1 MSRDPA
7 HLGRVISMAS
17 HSFSGAG
24 PLFAVEPVN
33 IIMYSSNL
41 ETSPFATRKGCGL
54 LFANAL
60 YAWNVMKPF
69 YVLNG
74 MCRWTFTSRDKHV
87 LLQRI
92 CYAQISS
99 LVLFISD
106 QAGVKRA
113 LIDSDIKII
122 L

>member
-60 YAWNVMKPF
+60 YAWNVMKLF

-87 LLQRI
+87 MLYYSVFAMLKFP
-92 CYAQISS
+92 
-99 LVLFISD
+99 V
-106 QAGVKRA
+106 
-113 LIDSDIKII
+113 
-122 L
+122 